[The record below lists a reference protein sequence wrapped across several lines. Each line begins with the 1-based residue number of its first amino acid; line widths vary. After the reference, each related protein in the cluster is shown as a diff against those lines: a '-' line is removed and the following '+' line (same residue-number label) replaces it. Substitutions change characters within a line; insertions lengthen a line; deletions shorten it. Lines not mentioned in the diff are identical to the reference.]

1 MTIFLST
8 HFMNEA
14 MRCDRISLMHSG
26 KVLAMGKPPELVEAR
41 HAKSLEE
48 AFIGFLEDAAG
59 SARKSEKPAEAARKK
74 RPR

>member
-14 MRCDRISLMHSG
+14 VRCDRISLMHAG
-26 KVLAMGKPPELVEAR
+26 KVLAAGTPRELIEAR

-59 SARKSEKPAEAARKK
+59 VASNGEKSR
-74 RPR
+74 

>member
-14 MRCDRISLMHSG
+14 LRCDRISLMHSG
-26 KVLAMGKPPELVEAR
+26 KVLAADAPQKLVEAR

-59 SARKSEKPAEAARKK
+59 VARQGESG
-74 RPR
+74 